1 MDEQTQ
7 MDSFAKSRFEVGLQ
21 HLETNRVEYH
31 PLKLNDLS
39 VTAQEDGRI
48 FVEMR
53 QFVTNAIGNH
63 LCLAHGISTYW
74 PLIIHTKPDF
84 FNAEGQWGFKSAT
97 MRDRLPMVAFRK
109 SEENLKTLEIS
120 DDSLMAMAVRRTRFF
135 GNEDGL
141 LEMAQEW
148 WADDRA
154 NVKRS
159 RDVFQKSTDEHL
171 EIARLNGP
179 LSEVAIWDSTAPL
192 YQASQQT
199 LPICDWGMS
208 CDFDELAA
216 IYNMVDDKAK
226 SYHLGKPRYQAHI
239 SYFGEMISPVV
250 LREKAGQL
258 RLIIQASLG
267 VDGFL
272 ALELAHLSVASR
284 KRIKDPKTG
293 LYKTRLD
300 FEVTDV
306 DGALTVYTGQRH
318 Q

>member
-1 MDEQTQ
+1 M
-7 MDSFAKSRFEVGLQ
+7 L
-21 HLETNRVEYH
+21 
-31 PLKLNDLS
+31 
-39 VTAQEDGRI
+39 
-48 FVEMR
+48 
-53 QFVTNAIGNH
+53 
-63 LCLAHGISTYW
+63 
-74 PLIIHTKPDF
+74 
-84 FNAEGQWGFKSAT
+84 
-97 MRDRLPMVAFRK
+97 AFRK
-109 SEENLKTLEIS
+109 SEENQKTLQIR

-148 WADDRA
+148 WADDRK
-154 NVKRS
+154 NVKRF
-159 RDVFQKSTDEHL
+159 RDIFQKSVDEPL

-179 LSEVAIWDSTAPL
+179 LSEVAIWDSGAPL

-216 IYNMVDDKAK
+216 IYNMIDDKAV
-226 SYHLGKPRYQAHI
+226 SYHLGKPRYQAHV
-239 SYFGEMISPVV
+239 SYYGEMISPVL

-267 VDGFL
+267 ANGFL
-272 ALELAHLSVASR
+272 ALELAHLSVAGR
-284 KRIKDPKTG
+284 KRIKDSKTG

-300 FEVTDV
+300 FEVTDF

-318 Q
+318 S